1 MATRR
6 SKRTRPDYA
15 RLATEA
21 PHPKSAELESL
32 PAEELVALLVG
43 EERRA
48 QQAAW
53 AARKEIAR
61 AAERVA
67 AALRAGGRLFYV
79 GAGTSGR
86 LGALDAAELP
96 PTFGSS
102 REQVIAV
109 VAGGPRALQRSIEG
123 AEDRPQQAAQRLGRL
138 GLDSGDVV
146 CAIAA
151 SGVTPFARAA
161 LEFARTR
168 GAATLFVTCA
178 PDVAPDAADIVIAA
192 PVGPEVLAGSTRLK
206 GGSATKMIL
215 NALSTTTM
223 VALGK
228 VYRGRMV
235 DVVATNDKLRDRA
248 RRIVCE
254 LCRVDERSAR
264 SLLKRAGGKVKL
276 AIAMHALGLPAAET
290 AERLAAAG
298 DDLHRLFEGA
308 NERRRAGATGATR
321 KRRRR

>member
-1 MATRR
+1 VTRTR
-6 SKRTRPDYA
+6 RPDYA
-15 RLATEA
+15 RLPTEA
-21 PHPKSAELESL
+21 PHPRSATLETHAIDEIVTL
-32 PAEELVALLVG
+32 LLAEEK
-43 EERRA
+43 RA

-53 AARKEIAR
+53 GARHSIAR

-102 REQVIAV
+102 PSQVIAV
-109 VAGGPRALQRSIEG
+109 VAGGPRALQRSVEG
-123 AEDRPQQAAQRLGRL
+123 AEDRAKSAAARLGRL
-138 GLDSGDVV
+138 GLGARDVV

-161 LEFARTR
+161 LVFARDR
-168 GAATLFVTCA
+168 GAGTVFVTCA
-178 PDVAPDAADIVIAA
+178 PDASHGELADVVIAA

-206 GGSATKMIL
+206 AGSATKMIL
-215 NALSTTTM
+215 NALSTATM
-223 VALGK
+223 VSLGK
-228 VYRGRMV
+228 VWKGRMV
-235 DVVATNDKLRDRA
+235 DVVASNEKLKDRA

-254 LCRVDERSAR
+254 LCRVDERTAR
-264 SLLKRAGGKVKL
+264 SLLKRAGGRPKL
-276 AIAMHALGLPAAET
+276 AIAMHELGVGAAEA

-298 DDLHRLFEGA
+298 DDLGVLF
-308 NERRRAGATGATR
+308 AGAPRRT
-321 KRRRR
+321 RRRR

>member
-1 MATRR
+1 V
-6 SKRTRPDYA
+6 KDKPDYA

-21 PHPKSAELESL
+21 PHPKSAQLETLST
-32 PAEELVALLVG
+32 EEVIGLLLV
-43 EERRA
+43 EEKRA
-48 QQAAW
+48 QQAAY
-53 AARKEIAR
+53 AARREIAR

-102 REQVIAV
+102 PAQVIAV
-109 VAGGPRALQRSIEG
+109 VAGGPRALTRSVEG
-123 AEDRPQQAAQRLGRL
+123 AEDRAQQAARRLGRL
-138 GLDSGDVV
+138 GLDGGDVV
-146 CAIAA
+146 CAVAA

-161 LEFARTR
+161 LAFARER
-168 GAATLFVTCA
+168 GAGTIFITCA
-178 PDVAPDAADIVIAA
+178 PDPSHGAVADIVIAA

-206 GGSATKMIL
+206 AGSATKMIL

-223 VALGK
+223 IALGK

-235 DVVATNDKLRDRA
+235 DVVASNDKLRDRA
-248 RRIVCE
+248 RRIVAE

-264 SLLKRAGGKVKL
+264 SLLKRAGGRPKL
-276 AIAMHALGLPAAET
+276 AIAMHALGLPAAEA
-290 AERLAAAG
+290 AEQLAAAG
-298 DDLHRLFEGA
+298 DDLHRLL
-308 NERRRAGATGATR
+308 ATT
-321 KRRRR
+321 RRRRRR

>member
-1 MATRR
+1 MRER
-6 SKRTRPDYA
+6 KGPDYA
-15 RLATEA
+15 RLLTEA
-21 PHPKSAELESL
+21 PHPTSAQLETLSS
-32 PAEELVALLVG
+32 EELVTLLVG

-48 QQAAW
+48 QQAAFG
-53 AARKEIAR
+53 ARKEIAR
-61 AAERVA
+61 AADCVI

-102 REQVIAV
+102 PAQVIAV
-109 VAGGPRALQRSIEG
+109 VAGGSRALSRSVEG
-123 AEDRPQQAAQRLGRL
+123 AEDRPQKAAQRLQRL
-138 GLDSGDVV
+138 GLEARDVV

-161 LEFARTR
+161 LAYARER
-168 GAATLFVTCA
+168 GAATIFVTCA
-178 PDVAPDAADIVIAA
+178 PDAAHDALADIVIAA

-206 GGSATKMIL
+206 AGTATKMIL

-235 DVVATNDKLRDRA
+235 DVVASNEKLKDRA
-248 RRIVCE
+248 RRIVGE
-254 LCRVDERSAR
+254 LCRVDERTAR
-264 SLLKRAGGKVKL
+264 SLLRRAGGRVKI
-276 AIAMHALGLPAAET
+276 AIAMHALGLPAADA
-290 AERLAAAG
+290 AERLAAANG
-298 DDLHRLFEGA
+298 DLHRLFA
-308 NERRRAGATGATR
+308 TNERRASTR
-321 KRRRR
+321 PARKK